1 MMLYYLY
8 LRDQSNKISS
18 ETLTEIQNMNNGR
31 GSAWIKKIEK
41 LITEN
46 NLDIASY
53 KYSAKNENLHE
64 LFSHNRLKLILREK
78 LQTSFIEEW
87 DTKTANMSKLCF
99 YRQYKPNHGLESYIV
114 LVNNRR
120 HRSALTKLRYS
131 AHRLKIEIGRY
142 SRIYND
148 DSKRYEQLPRE
159 KRTCDTCKNKVED
172 ELHFLLECP
181 LNEEIRHN
189 FLQKI
194 DKTTTEDFQSWSD
207 KDKIKYLF
215 ETTDKSIINCFGKF
229 VFDPFEKHRKHLG
242 SGIEV

>member
-1 MMLYYLY
+1 
-8 LRDQSNKISS
+8 
-18 ETLTEIQNMNNGR
+18 
-31 GSAWIKKIEK
+31 
-41 LITEN
+41 
-46 NLDIASY
+46 
-53 KYSAKNENLHE
+53 
-64 LFSHNRLKLILREK
+64 
-78 LQTSFIEEW
+78 
-87 DTKTANMSKLCF
+87 MSKLSF
-99 YRQYKPNHGLESYIV
+99 YGQYKPNHGLENYVV

-120 HRSALTKLRYS
+120 HKSALTKLRCS

-148 DSKRYEQLPRE
+148 DNKRYEQLPRE
-159 KRTCDTCKNKVED
+159 KRTCDTCKNEVED

-194 DKTTTEDFQSWSD
+194 DEITTEDFQSWSD

-229 VFDPFEKHRKHLG
+229 VFDSFEKHRKHLEW
-242 SGIEV
+242 GIGV